1 MQNAGA
7 RTVNNHRAYHAH
19 VYFDETSH
27 EFARDLCEQARGKFG
42 LKIGRVHQK
51 LVGPHPRWS

>member
-7 RTVNNHRAYHAH
+7 RPVNNHRAYHSP

-27 EFARDLCEQARGKFG
+27 EFARDICEQAVVKFG